1 MIYNQLPIFK
11 SALDFVVYIET
22 IVKNFEKYHKYT
34 IGTDLREYAKK
45 ILFLIHRANIAREE
59 RYNILCELRDV
70 CEDTKMLIVVSKEL
84 KAFNSFKSY
93 EHSSKLIVNICKQ
106 SQSWL
111 NSTARVLK

>member
-45 ILFLIHRANIAREE
+45 ILFLIYR
-59 RYNILCELRDV
+59 
-70 CEDTKMLIVVSKEL
+70 
-84 KAFNSFKSY
+84 
-93 EHSSKLIVNICKQ
+93 VNIVRKDIYN
-106 SQSWL
+106 L
-111 NSTARVLK
+111 IKKVGKL